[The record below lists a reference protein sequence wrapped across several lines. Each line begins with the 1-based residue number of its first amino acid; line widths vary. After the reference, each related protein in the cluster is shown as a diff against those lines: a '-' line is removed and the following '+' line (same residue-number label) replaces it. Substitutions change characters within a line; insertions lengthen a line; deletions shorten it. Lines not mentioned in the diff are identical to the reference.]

1 VYFFLG
7 ACSGLPDTS
16 QAMPISRASSLFSFR
31 LLGAAASLVL
41 AAKLVAA
48 DPLPTASAM
57 ADMPGATAQVSITP
71 ELLDQLVA
79 EGRANSPGLQ
89 AAGARTESATA
100 AVAAVRTWEDP
111 TASFGLWAPTSRGF
125 KSSEQGNLIY
135 GVDQKLPLYGR
146 PDLMRKV
153 AAADA
158 SREQFAADF
167 EAQKLRRDLQVA
179 LNGLALASREAEIAE
194 QDLAWLDATLD
205 AVDHRYRVGQAS
217 QVDWL
222 KIQTARA
229 MATDDLKTKAQ
240 ERDHSAL
247 SLNRLLNRD
256 LHAAWPRVA
265 VPSLQPPI
273 YYTPQLV
280 DAALA
285 AEPQLKVM
293 RQESVSA
300 QAAADL
306 TRRQRLPDVS
316 VGVQA
321 RQYSGDGGFREGM
334 ATVSFSVPWLN
345 RSKYDNDWRRDQ
357 QRKRASDFAATDQ
370 ALSVREELHHH
381 VVDLDAARRQAV
393 LYRDQ
398 LIPLTQQTLASA
410 QTVWEH
416 NLGPFQDILE
426 AHRMLLAD
434 QLALAHAL
442 TDQGTMLA
450 EIAFLTGHRDVGAL
464 VALAGDPPPDHDDP
478 VPDHSK

>member
-1 VYFFLG
+1 MPSYSHSITVFILLSVAPLG
-7 ACSGLPDTS
+7 LWADKPAPTS
-16 QAMPISRASSLFSFR
+16 
-31 LLGAAASLVL
+31 
-41 AAKLVAA
+41 
-48 DPLPTASAM
+48 SA
-57 ADMPGATAQVSITP
+57 VEITP
-71 ELLDQLVA
+71 EFVDRLVVEA
-79 EGRANSPGLQ
+79 QGQNPALQ
-89 AAGARTESATA
+89 AAGARAEA
-100 AVAAVRTWEDP
+100 AAAAIDGVRTWDDP

-125 KSSEQGNLIY
+125 QSSEEGNLVY
-135 GVDQKLPLYGR
+135 GIDQKLPLFGR
-146 PDLMRKV
+146 PDLTRKV

-158 SREQFAADF
+158 SREMLAAGY
-167 EAQKLRRDLQVA
+167 ETQKLRRDLQIA
-179 LNGLALASREAEIAE
+179 LNGLALAAREAEIAE
-194 QDLAWLDATLD
+194 QDLGWLDATLA

-229 MATDDLKTKAQ
+229 MAGDDVTTKER

-256 LHAAWPRVA
+256 LHAPWPRVA

-273 YYTPQLV
+273 YYTAKLV

-316 VGVQA
+316 VGVEA
-321 RQYSGDGGFREGM
+321 RQYSGDGGFREGT

-345 RSKYDNDWRRDQ
+345 RDKYNDDWRRDQ
-357 QRKRASDFAATDQ
+357 QRKRASDFAATDY

-398 LIPLTQQTLASA
+398 IIPLTQQTLASA
-410 QTVWEH
+410 ETAWEH
-416 NLGPFQDILE
+416 NLGPFQDILDT
-426 AHRMLLAD
+426 HRMLLAD
-434 QLALAHAL
+434 ELALAQAL
-442 TDQGTMLA
+442 TDQGTLLA
-450 EIAFLTGHRDVGAL
+450 GISFLTGNRDLGAL
-464 VALAGDPPPDHDDP
+464 VALAGDPTSDHDGHISND
-478 VPDHSK
+478 SK